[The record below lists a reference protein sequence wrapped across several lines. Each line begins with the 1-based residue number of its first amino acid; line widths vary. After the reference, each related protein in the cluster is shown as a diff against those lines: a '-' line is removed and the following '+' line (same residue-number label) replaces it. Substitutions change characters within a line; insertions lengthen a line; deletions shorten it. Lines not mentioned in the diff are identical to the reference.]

1 MSLFKR
7 EARQAFPEP
16 LISPFSGGSMY
27 GGALGGAPTV
37 DSALQVSAVWACVRL
52 LADAISG
59 MELKPYTLNGDVRV
73 PIGQKPAILRQ
84 PSADGTAPDWVYQLV
99 VSLML
104 RGNSFGHI
112 VARDAMGY
120 PTQIEWWHPD
130 KVDPQINDRGLLEF
144 VVNGKT
150 YARDEVFHV
159 RAYPMPGM
167 RLGLSPI
174 SYAASQISTE
184 RYIQDFAQGFFRD
197 GAHPSAILE
206 SDDDMNQEQ
215 ARVAKE
221 RFMAA
226 IKGREPG
233 LLSGGLKYI
242 PIQVSPEE
250 SQFLATQKYGVAS
263 IARIFGVP
271 PEMIAGEAGNS
282 MTYANVEQRSIDF
295 LTYSVQPWLA
305 RLEAALATLL
315 PGKQHVKFDTTT
327 LLRTDLKTRIEAGAI
342 GIASRQLLPDEA
354 RAWGDLPPLTD
365 AEKKFL
371 GLVPMTVSPTGR
383 PTLLPG
389 ASPAGKDAS
398 EQPQPTEPDTQGSTP

>member
-16 LISPFSGGSMY
+16 LISPIPGVSMY
-27 GGALGGAPTV
+27 GDAMGGSPTV

-59 MELKPYTLNGDVRV
+59 MELKAYTMSGNVRV
-73 PIGQKPAILRQ
+73 PVDTPALLKQ
-84 PSADGTAPDWVYQLV
+84 PSADGTVVDWIYQMV
-99 VSLML
+99 VSMML
-104 RGNSFGHI
+104 RGNGFGHI
-112 VARDAMGY
+112 VAKDAMGY

-130 KVDPQINDRGLLEF
+130 RVDARLNDAGLLEF
-144 VVNGKT
+144 AVNGKT
-150 YARDEVFHV
+150 YARDVVFHP
-159 RAYPMPGM
+159 RAYPMPGV

-174 SYAASQISTE
+174 AYAASQISTE
-184 RYIQDFAQGFFRD
+184 RYVQDFALGFFRD

-215 ARVAKE
+215 ARIAKE
-221 RFMAA
+221 RFRAA
-226 IKGREPG
+226 IQGREPAMI
-233 LLSGGLKYI
+233 SGGLKYV
-242 PIQVSPEE
+242 PIQISPEE
-250 SQFLATQKYGVAS
+250 SQFLATQKYGVAA

-305 RLEAALATLL
+305 RIEAALSTLL
-315 PGKQHVKFDTTT
+315 PGKRHVKFDTSA

-342 GIASRQLLPDEA
+342 GIASRQLVPDEA

-365 AEKKFL
+365 EQKKFL

-389 ASPAGKDAS
+389 APPSGMDAS
-398 EQPQPTEPDTQGSTP
+398 EQPTTEPDTQGSMP